1 MPFYCLRLLDAGVGG
16 HIVSH
21 PDVAADNRVVADGNA
36 PKDTRVTVDGD
47 IVLDDRMTG
56 YVEHVSVG
64 VFLETLGT
72 QCHTLIKRHVTADDA
87 SLADNNSSTVV
98 NGKVFANL
106 STRMNVNACLRM
118 CQLGD
123 DTWTDRYMQLV

>member
-1 MPFYCLRLLDAGVGG
+1 MPFHSLRLLDAGVGG

-47 IVLDDRMTG
+47 IVLDDGMTG

-72 QCHTLIKRHVTADDA
+72 QCHTLIKQSRDC
-87 SLADNNSSTVV
+87 
-98 NGKVFANL
+98 
-106 STRMNVNACLRM
+106 R
-118 CQLGD
+118 
-123 DTWTDRYMQLV
+123 

>member
-1 MPFYCLRLLDAGVGG
+1 MPFHSLRLLDAGVGG

-47 IVLDDRMTG
+47 IILDDGMTG
-56 YVEHVSVG
+56 YVEHIAIA
-64 VFLETLGT
+64 VFFKALGT
-72 QCHTLIKRHVTADDA
+72 QRHTLIERHVTADDTGLANNNA
-87 SLADNNSSTVV
+87 STMI

-106 STRMNVNACLRM
+106 STRMNVDASL
-118 CQLGD
+118 
-123 DTWTDRYMQLV
+123 